1 MQFAAAGREGISMI
15 SDETFGAVSGLARA
29 HRRNLTERDQVI
41 ADWKKHAKELEAA
54 FAAKCAHVAGL
65 DAYLNAM
72 KRAHPDSTVLA
83 DSNKRYTGSGKA
95 GKVKTKGRHI
105 YRAGYEEDR
114 KRGG

>member
-41 ADWKKHAKELEAA
+41 ADWQKHAKELEAA

-72 KRAHPDSTVLA
+72 KRAHPDSPVLA
-83 DSNKRYTGSGKA
+83 DRNKRYTGKI
-95 GKVKTKGRHI
+95 GRAQW
-105 YRAGYEEDR
+105 RDR
-114 KRGG
+114 GCKY

>member
-1 MQFAAAGREGISMI
+1 MI

-72 KRAHPDSTVLA
+72 KRAHPDSPVLA
-83 DSNKRYTGSGKA
+83 DSNKRYTGRSEERRVGKEC
-95 GKVKTKGRHI
+95 VRTCRSRWSPYH
-105 YRAGYEEDR
+105 
-114 KRGG
+114 